1 MVPKHLINY
10 DISMTAVLHD
20 GYNLEKIPEE
30 FRTSEMVETAYRKS
44 NRCISLK
51 WYLKHRNTKSS

>member
-1 MVPKHLINY
+1 MVPKHLVNY
-10 DISMTAVLHD
+10 DISMAVVLHD

-30 FRTSEMVETAYRKS
+30 FRTSEMVEAAYRKS

-51 WYLKHRNTKSS
+51 WYLKHRSTKSS